1 MSVFTHVSLLPYRR
15 GLVEIPDERWLY
27 IHSSK
32 FGTLYKFVH
41 SRRGLVEIPNE
52 CWSYFHHPDELGAHS
67 GTLHLL
73 PGREHAPHYYYAKDL
88 LPELDLGWGRSF
100 L

>member
-32 FGTLYKFVH
+32 FGTLYKFVLIQFP
-41 SRRGLVEIPNE
+41 S
-52 CWSYFHHPDELGAHS
+52 
-67 GTLHLL
+67 LL
-73 PGREHAPHYYYAKDL
+73 LAQVQ
-88 LPELDLGWGRSF
+88 PEGQFSHISPTIAGEVL
-100 L
+100 